1 MTDLQS
7 DAPVVD
13 WAELSSHLTPWVVE
27 APLDDRKRALV
38 RALFD
43 ELGFVVVR
51 GLFTE
56 DEIDELQADLWRVH
70 SALMAGELD
79 RRHAAPELEPPSE
92 VVIDGLPF
100 CNYVVYANQASPVAD
115 RMIRGSEI
123 AELAP
128 SVIDG
133 PSYFYDYDRHGAMY
147 LDARGASNY
156 RGLVW
161 HPDFESTAD
170 LPIWPATA
178 FTINLDATSP
188 ENGFLRML
196 PGSHRDAPAVRPE
209 AYEKVP
215 GEVAVYC
222 ERGDLLLH
230 HSHLWHAAGRPSND
244 AALRRH
250 IRGKWCSGEPIPAG
264 AWDGTFNGSATA
276 ASGD

>member
-1 MTDLQS
+1 
-7 DAPVVD
+7 
-13 WAELSSHLTPWVVE
+13 
-27 APLDDRKRALV
+27 
-38 RALFD
+38 
-43 ELGFVVVR
+43 
-51 GLFTE
+51 
-56 DEIDELQADLWRVH
+56 
-70 SALMAGELD
+70 
-79 RRHAAPELEPPSE
+79 
-92 VVIDGLPF
+92 
-100 CNYVVYANQASPVAD
+100 VYANQASPVAD
-115 RMIRGSEI
+115 RMIRSSEI
-123 AELAP
+123 AALAP

-133 PSYFYDYDRHGAMY
+133 PSYFYDYDRHGTMY

-188 ENGFLRML
+188 ENGFLRIL
-196 PGSHRDAPAVRPE
+196 PGSHRLEPPTRPE
-209 AYEKVP
+209 GYEKVE

-250 IRGKWCSGEPIPAG
+250 IRGKWCSGEPISAG
-264 AWDGTFNGSATA
+264 AWDGTFNASATA